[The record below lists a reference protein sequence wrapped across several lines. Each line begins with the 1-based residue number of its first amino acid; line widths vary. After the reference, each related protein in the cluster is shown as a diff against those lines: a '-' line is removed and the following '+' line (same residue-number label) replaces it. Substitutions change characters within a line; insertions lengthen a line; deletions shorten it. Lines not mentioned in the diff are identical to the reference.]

1 MSQMP
6 EESRKFCKVD
16 KSWRDIMQN
25 TKADKHVLIATDYEN
40 MFEVLNENNT
50 VLDEIKKG
58 LNDYLEKKRLFF
70 PRYVVHVHTLLFG
83 SVNVQFKAGA

>member
-1 MSQMP
+1 
-6 EESRKFCKVD
+6 
-16 KSWRDIMQN
+16 MQN

-50 VLDEIKKG
+50 VLDEIKKS

-70 PRYVVHVHTLLFG
+70 PRYVMDVCTLLFG
-83 SVNVQFKAGA
+83 SVLFNVMQELKYQFLFCS